1 MRKIRLHF
9 SGAHSISFLC
19 FTRQIPLVT
28 CYCCVGHIKC
38 LFNSKILF
46 VIFNINMILN
56 TYGKPPET
64 NLWYFFKMLFVLCTL
79 SVFSCYSYS
88 NGNYSLMSIT
98 CWRFTKGSF
107 EAKLSVFSF
116 FFLFC
121 FLFCFC
127 FCFERDVLTCW
138 PELRVVQSGQGG
150 GLLLSQPHPD
160 LLPDPPRF
168 SARVRGRAVRGNH
181 IGGAGG
187 VGLQGGQKTALRHRY
202 AHHPSGGQTPSPWK
216 VLRKAADRT
225 GRDGRGSWTDRV
237 CWASAAKWRSVT
249 SPDCL

>member
-19 FTRQIPLVT
+19 FTRQIPLLVT

-121 FLFCFC
+121 FLFCFV
-127 FCFERDVLTCW
+127 FVFVLNATCS
-138 PELRVVQSGQGG
+138 PV
-150 GLLLSQPHPD
+150 
-160 LLPDPPRF
+160 DPSCESSSLGREEDFF
-168 SARVRGRAVRGNH
+168 SASRIRTCSRT
-181 IGGAGG
+181 
-187 VGLQGGQKTALRHRY
+187 LLAL
-202 AHHPSGGQTPSPWK
+202 APGSADGPSEGT
-216 VLRKAADRT
+216 T
-225 GRDGRGSWTDRV
+225 
-237 CWASAAKWRSVT
+237 
-249 SPDCL
+249 

>member
-9 SGAHSISFLC
+9 SGAHSISFFC
-19 FTRQIPLVT
+19 FTRQIPLLVT

-64 NLWYFFKMLFVLCTL
+64 NLWHFFKMFVLCTL

-107 EAKLSVFSF
+107 EAKLSVSSF
-116 FFLFC
+116 FFC
-121 FLFCFC
+121 FLFF
-127 FCFERDVLTCW
+127 VLFFSLFWT
-138 PELRVVQSGQGG
+138 RRAH
-150 GLLLSQPHPD
+150 LLTRAASRPVWAGRRTSSQPAASGPA
-160 LLPDPPRF
+160 P
-168 SARVRGRAVRGNH
+168 G
-181 IGGAGG
+181 
-187 VGLQGGQKTALRHRY
+187 
-202 AHHPSGGQTPSPWK
+202 PSS
-216 VLRKAADRT
+216 L
-225 GRDGRGSWTDRV
+225 
-237 CWASAAKWRSVT
+237 
-249 SPDCL
+249 